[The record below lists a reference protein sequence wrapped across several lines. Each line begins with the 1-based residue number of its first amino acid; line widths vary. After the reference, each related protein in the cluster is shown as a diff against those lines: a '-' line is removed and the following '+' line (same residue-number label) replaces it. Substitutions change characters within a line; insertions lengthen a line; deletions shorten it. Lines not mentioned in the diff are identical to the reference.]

1 MLCGN
6 GPDLEHVV
14 AEDREQLIFD
24 GLGAGYRKCADEQ
37 VTGVVHEPSLAEC
50 SAGRY
55 RIRRPLTSFT
65 APSVPGFAFR
75 SRIASTRQFGWN
87 SQKLHLA
94 IAVEMR
100 KCYMMAA

>member
-1 MLCGN
+1 VRLVLLCGN

-55 RIRRPLTSFT
+55 RIRRPLTSFYRAERAGVRIPQPDRVDT
-65 APSVPGFAFR
+65 PMRLEFAKAAPGYCCRNA
-75 SRIASTRQFGWN
+75 
-87 SQKLHLA
+87 
-94 IAVEMR
+94 
-100 KCYMMAA
+100 